1 MVTLNAG
8 KFSTK
13 HRLNCIV
20 VRPGYFRHVIFF
32 GNIFIM
38 TFGIILKIK
47 QNHRRE
53 ESYSIK
59 IIRLQDL
66 MGRQEV
72 IKFSDF

>member
-1 MVTLNAG
+1 
-8 KFSTK
+8 
-13 HRLNCIV
+13 
-20 VRPGYFRHVIFF
+20 
-32 GNIFIM
+32 M